1 MTNPIHVLVV
11 EDTPIA
17 QMVAKVQLTKL
28 GCLVDLAPDGIIALE
43 KAMLIPYDLILMD
56 IGLGA
61 GPDGFEVTSQIKM
74 KSTVNKTTPII
85 AITAHG
91 EAEYIEKAL
100 KVGMERYFNKPLT
113 PDDAKNIIG
122 ELLNRPFAEK
132 NSKNRIE

>member
-28 GCLVDLAPDGIIALE
+28 GCLVDIATDGIIALE
-43 KAMLIPYDLILMD
+43 KAMIIPYDLILMD

-61 GPDGFEVTSQIKM
+61 GPDGFEVTSQIKAR
-74 KSTVNKTTPII
+74 SIINQTTPII

-91 EAEYIEKAL
+91 SPEYIERAFNI
-100 KVGMERYFNKPLT
+100 GIERYFNKPFT
-113 PDDAKNIIG
+113 PANAKEIIDY
-122 ELLNRPFAEK
+122 LATTTT
-132 NSKNRIE
+132 